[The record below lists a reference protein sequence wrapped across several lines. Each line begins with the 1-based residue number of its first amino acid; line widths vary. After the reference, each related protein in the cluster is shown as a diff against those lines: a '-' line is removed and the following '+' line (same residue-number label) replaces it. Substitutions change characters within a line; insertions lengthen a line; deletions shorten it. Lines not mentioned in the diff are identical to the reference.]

1 MRTPKAKKRKSIAAR
16 DYSGGL
22 EVGDS
27 RAKCEI
33 KEWNEEQNEREGKEW
48 HSRVEEYRKNWEKGS
63 HSRGF
68 YCHINIMMKI
78 MDLWRCS
85 RACLARR
92 TPPCVTSDPIK

>member
-1 MRTPKAKKRKSIAAR
+1 MRAPKAKKRKCIAAR

-68 YCHINIMMKI
+68 LLSY
-78 MDLWRCS
+78 
-85 RACLARR
+85 
-92 TPPCVTSDPIK
+92 